1 MQYKYITNYKNND
14 ILRKSFNELTEKTYS
29 FNFVEWFQNGFWDE
43 NYIPY
48 SLADGEKI
56 IANVSVNKM
65 DFTLDG
71 AEKRYIQIGTVMTD
85 KAYGGQGLS
94 RYLMEKVIEEY
105 VNKVDGIYLFAN
117 DQVLNFYPKFG
128 FTKTKEYQ
136 YSKLVDVN
144 NNSKSIL
151 HVNMADSINR
161 NQFLETAKNCVNHE
175 RFSMHNF
182 GLIAFMTTGPM
193 INKIYYCPGE
203 DAYVVADIKEGD
215 LSVHQIISLHRVN
228 LDNIINSF
236 DNTIRKVYLGFTPY
250 DSDGYEINE
259 YYEEDCTLFCLGK
272 DFENIDK
279 RKLMFPTLSHA

>member
-65 DFTLDG
+65 DFMLDG

-128 FTKTKEYQ
+128 FIKKKEYQ
-136 YSKLVDVN
+136 YSKLVDVKN
-144 NNSKSIL
+144 DKQIL
-151 HVNMADSINR
+151 HINMTDSINR
-161 NQFLETAKNCVNHE
+161 IKFLETAKNCANNE

-182 GLIAFMTTGPM
+182 GLIAFITTGPM
-193 INKIYYCPGE
+193 INNIYYCPVE
-203 DAYVVADIKEGD
+203 DAYVVADIKEGE
-215 LSVHQIISLHRVN
+215 LLIHQIISLHRVN
-228 LDNIINSF
+228 LDSIINSF
-236 DNTIRKVYLGFTPY
+236 GNTIGKVYLGFTPY
-250 DSDGYEINE
+250 DSEGYEINE